1 MSLANPFQFLVDYY
15 FFEDQYYSV
24 GNLFMCTSHIT
35 GQKYRI
41 QKTDTDG
48 FRVDLKVQQHEKT
61 VWEMQM
67 IVANIQSTLGV
78 VDDCEEKWRK
88 RQKKKQKEN
97 RISEA

>member
-24 GNLFMCTSHIT
+24 GNLFICTSQIS

-41 QKTDTDG
+41 QKTDTGG
-48 FRVDLKVQQHEKT
+48 FRVDLKVQHNDT
-61 VWEMQM
+61 AVWERQM
-67 IVANIQSTLGV
+67 IVADIQSTLGV

-97 RISEA
+97 RINDA